1 MMAAKVL
8 KKVVKCQKSRS
19 DHCDFTKKYLLIT
32 ETQLKRKWTKNLK
45 TYSYVSASNSPTHPF
60 ETKIIPN
67 CSLGQTFS
75 DVVNSSVQFILHY
88 ENIVGT
94 GLRVHTGKSLSEAQ
108 ILACICPIRAVG
120 RSENPGVWHQIVH
133 WITRKIQAQRMLHT
147 HFFWHL
153 KRFCVHNMCWACI
166 FFVIE
171 WTICC
176 HMMG

>member
-94 GLRVHTGKSLSEAQ
+94 GLRVHTESRDANENQPVVIVARQKKVSNSYPQEKSLDLPSSLNDWQ
-108 ILACICPIRAVG
+108 Y
-120 RSENPGVWHQIVH
+120 
-133 WITRKIQAQRMLHT
+133 
-147 HFFWHL
+147 
-153 KRFCVHNMCWACI
+153 
-166 FFVIE
+166 
-171 WTICC
+171 
-176 HMMG
+176 

>member
-1 MMAAKVL
+1 M
-8 KKVVKCQKSRS
+8 KSKFEAVI
-19 DHCDFTKKYLLIT
+19 HLWIFNFLLI
-32 ETQLKRKWTKNLK
+32 
-45 TYSYVSASNSPTHPF
+45 VSASNSSPTHPF

-120 RSENPGVWHQIVH
+120 RSENPGV
-133 WITRKIQAQRMLHT
+133 
-147 HFFWHL
+147 
-153 KRFCVHNMCWACI
+153 
-166 FFVIE
+166 
-171 WTICC
+171 
-176 HMMG
+176 